1 MGRLVTAL
9 IDYEEGRLD
18 HEETVELFQQL
29 VDNGLIRVLQG
40 HYGRIAHD
48 LIRFMK
54 SLSPNSSSD

>member
-1 MGRLVTAL
+1 MSYMGRLVTAL

-48 LIRFMK
+48 LIEQGLVQFRR
-54 SLSPNSSSD
+54 